1 MRSNIDAAGEAAT
14 ASKSTRTAPK
24 HPTRYQGVQS
34 ASGKPTRGL
43 PFAIVSPMSGKPIVE
58 GHLVIVPDDAANVPT
73 RPFLPGMP
81 APTVLRRRQ
90 MACLLRA
97 WRNDPDTTLE
107 ERNMPT
113 ASDLM
118 GMVLRNSFDAALA
131 QASNPALA

>member
-1 MRSNIDAAGEAAT
+1 MKNTIDAAGEAAT

-24 HPTRYQGVQS
+24 PPTRYQVVQS

-43 PFAIVSPMSGKPIVE
+43 PFGIVSPMSGKPIVE
-58 GHLVIVPDDAANVPT
+58 GHLVIVPDDAVNVPT
-73 RPFLPGMP
+73 KPFLPGMP

-113 ASDLM
+113 AGDLM
-118 GMVLRNSFDAALA
+118 GMIIRNSFDAALG
-131 QASNPALA
+131 QAFNPTLA